1 MIEITMPRL
10 SDTMEE
16 GSILAWHKQPGDK
29 VEVGDVLVEIETDKA
44 TMEYEAYEAGTM
56 SKQLVPEGE
65 LVSIGAPIALI
76 DDGNDSTGSGQG
88 SSDEAP
94 KDEAP
99 AEDAPADDAAPDAT
113 EQEAATL
120 QESDETPAKPSA
132 AQPVETTVEE
142 PAETAE
148 TSADEPE
155 SGERQFASP
164 LVRKLAR
171 EHNLDLASVKGTGPG
186 GRIIRADI
194 EALLDGGAAKSEKA
208 EPAQQAAPAAEPQRA
223 AATSAAPSAGAAED
237 KRASESVT
245 MSQTRRVIAK
255 RLGESARTIPH
266 FYVTAAADAEALM
279 KLRGELNEQL
289 IAGNR
294 PKVSVNDLLIRASA
308 IALREHPLVN
318 ASYVSDESKTMLVH
332 HRINVGIA
340 VASENGLV
348 VPVIEDAD
356 KKTVTQ
362 LGIEAKE
369 LVSLANAKKLTPA
382 QMSGGTFTISN
393 LGMFGVEEFTAII
406 NPPEGAILAVG
417 GTKREPT
424 VVGDEI
430 VPRYRMRYTL
440 SADHRVIDGALAAQF
455 LQTLTRLIENPWTI
469 IA

>member
-76 DDGNDSTGSGQG
+76 DDGKGAVEP
-88 SSDEAP
+88 EAAEP
-94 KDEAP
+94 AVAEPAAAAP
-99 AEDAPADDAAPDAT
+99 AAAEPAVA
-113 EQEAATL
+113 
-120 QESDETPAKPSA
+120 
-132 AQPVETTVEE
+132 E
-142 PAETAE
+142 PAEAE
-148 TSADEPE
+148 PAEAEPAEAVEEEPE

-194 EALLDGGAAKSEKA
+194 DALLEGGAEPAEKTQA
-208 EPAQQAAPAAEPQRA
+208 EPAQQAAPVAEPQRA
-223 AATSAAPSAGAAED
+223 ASAPSASGAGTADD
-237 KRASESVT
+237 KRASESVP

-279 KLRGELNEQL
+279 TLRGELNEQL

-318 ASYVSDESKTMLVH
+318 ASYIDDESKTMLVH
-332 HRINVGIA
+332 HRVNVGIA

-362 LGIEAKE
+362 LGIEAKA
-369 LVSLANAKKLTPA
+369 LVTLANAKKLTPA

-424 VVGDEI
+424 VVGDDI
-430 VPRYRMRYTL
+430 LPRYRMRYTL